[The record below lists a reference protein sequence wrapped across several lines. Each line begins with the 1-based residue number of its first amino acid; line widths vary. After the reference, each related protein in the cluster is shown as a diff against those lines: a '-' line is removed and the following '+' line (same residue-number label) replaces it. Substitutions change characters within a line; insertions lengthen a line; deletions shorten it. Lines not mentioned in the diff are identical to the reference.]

1 MHMDIRHDWTKEEV
15 TRLLTGPLEGLLQQ
29 ARQVHQKHAAQDV
42 QQCQLLSIKTGACPE
57 DCGYCSQSAHFKTSI
72 RPESLM
78 EVDRVIE
85 NAKTAR
91 AEGATR
97 FCMGAA
103 WRQAPNDKRFEAV
116 LEMIEG
122 VAATGM
128 EVCCTLGMAT
138 EDQLRKMK
146 EAGLT
151 AYNHNLDT
159 SRDHYANVIGTR
171 TYDDRLE
178 TLANARRAGVQVCCG
193 GILGLGETVEDR
205 AALLVE
211 LASMDPHP
219 ESVPVNLLVPI
230 EGTPLEKTPSVP
242 FEEFLRAVATARIL
256 MPKARV
262 RLSAGRNTLSQDQQL
277 QCFEAGANSIF
288 VGEKLLTAPN
298 VEWEQ
303 DRSMVQ
309 KLASGDRPGSSGLDS
324 IN

>member
-1 MHMDIRHDWTKEEV
+1 MDIRHDWTLDEV
-15 TRLLTGPLEGLLQQ
+15 YSLLTGPLEPLLDR
-29 ARQVHQKHAAQDV
+29 AKTMHAAYAAKDV

-57 DCGYCSQSAHFKTSI
+57 DCGYCSQSAHFKTTV
-72 RPESLM
+72 RPEALM
-78 EVDRVIE
+78 EVERVIS
-85 NAKTAR
+85 NAQEAR
-91 AEGATR
+91 ANGASR

-103 WRQAPNDKRFEAV
+103 WRQAPSDKRFDAV
-116 LEMIEG
+116 LDMIKG

-159 SRDHYANVIGTR
+159 SREHYEKVITTR
-171 TYDDRLE
+171 TYDDRLN
-178 TLANARRAGVQVCCG
+178 TLSAARKAGVQVCCG
-193 GILGLGETVEDR
+193 GILGLGETTRDR
-205 AALLVE
+205 AAFLVE

-230 EGTPLEKTPSVP
+230 EGTPLEGTPDVP

-256 MPKARV
+256 MPRARV
-262 RLSAGRNTLSQDQQL
+262 RLSAGRNTMSEEQQI

-298 VEWEQ
+298 VEFEQ
-303 DRSMVQ
+303 DRAMVDRF
-309 KLASGDRPGSSGLDS
+309 ASQ
-324 IN
+324 

>member
-1 MHMDIRHDWTKEEV
+1 MDIRHDWTRDEV
-15 TRLLTGPLEGLLQQ
+15 LALLTGPLEPLL
-29 ARQVHQKHAAQDV
+29 ARAREMHSRYAAQDV

-57 DCGYCSQSAHFKTSI
+57 DCGYCSQSAHFKTQI
-72 RPESLM
+72 KPEALM
-78 EVDRVIE
+78 EVDRVME
-85 NAKTAR
+85 SAREAKAN
-91 AEGATR
+91 GASR

-103 WRQAPNDKRFEAV
+103 WRQAPNDRRFDAV

-122 VAATGM
+122 VADLGM

-159 SRDHYANVIGTR
+159 SREYYPEVISTR
-171 TYDDRLE
+171 TYDDRLN
-178 TLANARRAGVQVCCG
+178 TLSAARRAGVQVCCG
-193 GILGLGETVEDR
+193 GILGLGETAQDR
-205 AALLVE
+205 AGLLTE

-230 EGTPLEKTPSVP
+230 EGTPLEATSAVP

-256 MPKARV
+256 MPRSRV
-262 RLSAGRNTLSQDQQL
+262 RLSAGRNTMSEAEQKR
-277 QCFEAGANSIF
+277 CFEAGANSIF

-298 VEWEQ
+298 VDWEQ
-303 DRSMVQ
+303 DRRMIQQIS
-309 KLASGDRPGSSGLDS
+309 P
-324 IN
+324 